1 MLPALVVDVAQGRPE
16 TRVVRRMDQD
26 QAARRTRWL
35 WRLGG
40 LGIRGLAVRVWDDFW
55 EDELLDRAAA
65 LSFFFVLAMFPGL
78 LFLTALF
85 GLLQTPYLMETML
98 AYLARVMPGDSILLV
113 SRILAEVRQ
122 GATAGLLSIGVLG
135 ALWSASSGMV
145 SVMSALNVAYEVED
159 RRSWWHRRLIAIAL
173 TVGFSAL
180 ILLTL
185 ILVVFGKPLASALGT
200 RLGMAATV
208 DWLWSL
214 ATWPIAVGATL
225 AGITLVYYLAPAAG
239 RRWHWITPG
248 SVFALA
254 GWIGGSYLLR
264 LYVGWFGSL
273 NKTYGS
279 IGAMILLMMWL
290 YVTSLI
296 LLVGAEIDS
305 EITKAEA
312 RREEVPARERAA

>member
-1 MLPALVVDVAQGRPE
+1 MSVAQGRPE
-16 TRVVRRMDQD
+16 SRVVRRMEGLHPG
-26 QAARRTRWL
+26 RRAGSL

-40 LGIRGLAVRVWDDFW
+40 LSLRELTVRVWTAVW

-98 AYLARVMPGDSILLV
+98 AYLAGVMPGDSIALV
-113 SRILAEVRQ
+113 AKILAEVRH

-145 SVMSALNVAYEVED
+145 SVMSALNVAYEAED
-159 RRSWWHRRLIAIAL
+159 PRSWWHRRLIAIGL
-173 TVGFSAL
+173 TVGFSGL

-185 ILVVFGKPLASALGT
+185 VLVVFGKPLASALGT
-200 RLGMAATV
+200 RLGLAGMEG
-208 DWLWSL
+208 LWNL
-214 ATWPIAVGATL
+214 ATWPIVAGATL
-225 AGITLVYYLAPAAG
+225 AGITLVYSLAPAGG
-239 RRWHWITPG
+239 RRWRWVTPG

-264 LYVGWFGSL
+264 LYVGWFGSF

-305 EITKAEA
+305 EITKAEGRRDEA
-312 RREEVPARERAA
+312 RARGRAA

>member
-1 MLPALVVDVAQGRPE
+1 MDGPRAGR
-16 TRVVRRMDQD
+16 RGRS
-26 QAARRTRWL
+26 L
-35 WRLGG
+35 WRFGG
-40 LGIRGLAVRVWDDFW
+40 LGLRGLTARLWAGIW

-98 AYLARVMPGDSILLV
+98 AWLARVMPRDSVTLV
-113 SRILAEVRQ
+113 GRILAEVRH

-145 SVMSALNVAYEVED
+145 SLMSALNVAYEAED
-159 RRSWWHRRLIAIAL
+159 RRSWWHRRLIAIGL
-173 TVGFSAL
+173 TVGFSGL

-185 ILVVFGKPLASALGT
+185 VLVVFGKPLASALGT
-200 RLGMAATV
+200 RLGVAATV
-208 DWLWSL
+208 DGLWHL
-214 ATWPIAVGATL
+214 ATGPIVVAATL
-225 AGITLVYYLAPAAG
+225 AGITLVYSLAPAGG
-239 RRWHWITPG
+239 RRWRWITPG

-254 GWIGGSYLLR
+254 GWLGGSYLLR
-264 LYVGWFGSL
+264 LYVGWFGSF

-279 IGAMILLMMWL
+279 IGAMILLMVWL

-305 EITKAEA
+305 EIAKAEA
-312 RREEVPARERAA
+312 AREGARARGRAA